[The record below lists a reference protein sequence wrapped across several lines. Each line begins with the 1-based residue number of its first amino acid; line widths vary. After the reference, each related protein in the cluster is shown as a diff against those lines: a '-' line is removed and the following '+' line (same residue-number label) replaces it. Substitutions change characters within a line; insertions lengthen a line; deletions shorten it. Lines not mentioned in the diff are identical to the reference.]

1 MRDRC
6 DNIAYFR
13 VCDENIDSNIQALQ
27 KIVCMQLQKMPLA
40 YSSKNALTC
49 DLSICIDYA

>member
-13 VCDENIDSNIQALQ
+13 VCDENIYSNIQALQ